1 MNILVINC
9 GSSSI
14 KFQLLD
20 MTTEI
25 ALAAGLLECIG
36 DTSARLSLC
45 GAACGARTWNEPVA
59 DHAAGMAL
67 IFQTLAETGAF
78 DDGQV
83 PAAIGHRVVHGGEHF
98 DRPVRIDADNL
109 ARIRQ
114 TIPLAPLHNP
124 INLAGIVACQD
135 LFPDLPQVAVFDTAF
150 HQTIPERAWRYA
162 IPETWHRDYG
172 VRRYGFH
179 GTSYAYVAARTAEHL
194 GRPLDSLNLI
204 VLHLG
209 NGASACAIERGRSI
223 DTSMGMTPL
232 EGLVMGSRCGDLDPA
247 IPGFIAREG
256 GLSPDHVDDILN
268 QQSGLDAL
276 CGDHDMRLIL
286 QRAEAGDMHAERA
299 LELYVYRVRKYIGAY
314 AAVLGTVD
322 ALVFTGGIGEHAA
335 PVRARICA
343 SLANFGMRMDL
354 ATNKGEMRPSTA
366 ISVLDSPVA
375 ILVVSTNE
383 ELEIAR
389 QTLYCLSP

>member
-20 MTTEI
+20 MTTET
-25 ALAAGLLECIG
+25 ALAAGLLERIG
-36 DTSARLSLC
+36 DTSARLSLS
-45 GAACGARTWNEPVA
+45 GATCSARSRNEPVA
-59 DHAAGMAL
+59 DHTAGMAL

-78 DDGQV
+78 DDGRV

-98 DRPVRIDADNL
+98 DRPVRIDAENL

-124 INLAGIVACQD
+124 INLVGIVACQD
-135 LFPDLPQVAVFDTAF
+135 QFPDLPQVAVFDTAF
-150 HQTIPERAWRYA
+150 HQTMPERAWRYA
-162 IPETWHRDYG
+162 IPEAWHRDYG
-172 VRRYGFH
+172 IRRYGFH
-179 GTSYAYVAARTAEHL
+179 GTSYAYVAARAAEHL
-194 GRPLDSLNLI
+194 GKPLDRLNLI

-247 IPGFIAREG
+247 IPGFIARAG
-256 GLSPDHVDDILN
+256 GLSPDSVDDLLN
-268 QQSGLDAL
+268 RQSGLDAL

-286 QRAEAGDMHAERA
+286 KRAEAGDMYAERA
-299 LELYVYRVRKYIGAY
+299 LELYVYRVCKYIGAY
-314 AAVLGTVD
+314 TAVLGTVD
-322 ALVFTGGIGEHAA
+322 ALVFTGGVGEHAA
-335 PVRARICA
+335 PVRARVCA
-343 SLANFGMRMDL
+343 SLTKLGMRLDV
-354 ATNKGEMRPSTA
+354 AANEGEMQPMTT
-366 ISVLDSPVA
+366 ISRQDSPVA

-389 QTLYCLSP
+389 QTRACLNQ